1 MPAAEPSLPLWL
13 EIAAMATNG
22 LYGAAL
28 ARSRNVPVSGTF
40 LAGIMVGLGGG
51 MARDVLLGTE
61 AVAISNPYLIPSVL
75 LSSLIG
81 ALLFYRV
88 VAIALPNLVLHG
100 IAFGFLISIGCQ
112 RALALGAP
120 PLSAIFCAILT
131 ASVGGMALDALTKRR
146 AAAFSQA
153 HWVITTLAI
162 GSAFYYVLTTQL
174 NFYIATGATVL
185 LTALLYTLSIAR
197 NWPSPRWPGESMT
210 TDD

>member
-28 ARSRNVPVSGTF
+28 ARSRTVPIAGTF

-61 AVAISNPYLIPSVL
+61 AVAISNPYLIPVVLIASV
-75 LSSLIG
+75 IG
-81 ALLFYRV
+81 ALFFYRI
-88 VAIALPNLVLHG
+88 VAMKLPNLIIHG

-112 RALALGAP
+112 RALELGAP

-131 ASVGGMALDALTKRR
+131 ASVGGMAVDALTQKR
-146 AAAFSQA
+146 ASAFSQA

-162 GSAFYYVLTTQL
+162 GSTVYYVLSVNL
-174 NFYIATGATVL
+174 NFYIATGATVV
-185 LTALLYTLSIAR
+185 LTMLLYTLSVYR

-210 TDD
+210 PDI

>member
-1 MPAAEPSLPLWL
+1 MPATEPSLPLWL
-13 EIAAMATNG
+13 EVVAMATNG
-22 LYGAAL
+22 LYGAAA
-28 ARSRNVPVSGTF
+28 ARSRNVPVAGTF

-81 ALLFYRV
+81 ALFFYRV
-88 VAIALPNLVLHG
+88 VAMALPNLIIHG

-112 RALALGAP
+112 RALSLGAP

-131 ASVGGMALDALTKRR
+131 ASVGGMALDALTKHR
-146 AAAFSQA
+146 ASAFSQA

-162 GSAFYYVLTTQL
+162 GSTVYYGLTTQL
-174 NFYIATGATVL
+174 NFYIATGVTVMI
-185 LTALLYTLSIAR
+185 TALLYTLSITR